1 MPMLYF
7 LCVCQ
12 CLIMRLVT
20 ICPLPYERD
29 EDRMYL
35 ERVNQPADIKSL
47 DLAELEKLAF
57 EIRQF
62 LIENIMST
70 GGHFGANLGV
80 VELTLALHYVLD
92 SPRDRI
98 VWDVGHQAYVHKMLT
113 GRKDQ
118 FPSLRQFKGLAGFPK
133 RSESPHDFFG
143 VGHASTSISAALGMA
158 VARDL
163 KGQNHHVAAV
173 IGDGAMTGGM
183 AFEALNHA
191 GHLQKRLLVVLNDN
205 EMSIA
210 PNVGAV
216 SHYLTRL
223 RSDPHYGKLK
233 GEVEGLLRQIP
244 AIGSKLASAAER
256 MKDAL
261 KYFMVQ
267 GALFEELGF
276 SYFGPIPGH
285 DLEALI
291 AILEQTKDMDE
302 PVLLHVVTQK
312 GKGYPTAEAAP
323 DKLHSVG
330 GAVAKPI
337 KPVPSYT
344 NIFAETLTAMA
355 KDDPRIV
362 AVTAAMAPGTGLTKF
377 ADKFPDRCF
386 DVGIAEQH
394 ATTLCA
400 GLATAG
406 MRPVFAV
413 YSTFLQRAYDQ
424 VIHDVCI
431 QNLPVLFAIDRAG
444 IVGPDGETHQGVFDV
459 AYLRTVPN
467 MTIMMP
473 KDENELRHMLFT
485 ALSLPGPSAV
495 RYPREDGLGVSLDEP
510 LHLLCIG
517 ESEVVRDGRDVAI
530 LALGPMVAVAENA
543 ALMLAERGIA
553 AMVVN
558 QRFVK
563 PLDETLLD
571 RLASSKIPVVTLEE
585 VALAGGF
592 GAAVME
598 YYGQRDMLHPVH
610 PIGLP
615 DRFVEHG
622 SRAELLH
629 HAGLT
634 AQAVA
639 DQVESL
645 LQVRA
650 DGGRVTQ
657 LKAAKSPSVRRR

>member
-1 MPMLYF
+1 
-7 LCVCQ
+7 
-12 CLIMRLVT
+12 
-20 ICPLPYERD
+20 
-29 EDRMYL
+29 MYL
-35 ERVNQPADIKSL
+35 ERVNEPADIKSL
-47 DLAELEKLAF
+47 DISALQQLAL

-98 VWDVGHQAYVHKMLT
+98 VWDVGHQAYVHKILT
-113 GRKDQ
+113 GRKHL
-118 FPSLRQFKGLAGFPK
+118 FPTLRQYKGLAGFPK

-158 VARDL
+158 IARDL
-163 KGQNHHVAAV
+163 QGQQHHVAAV

-223 RSDPHYGKLK
+223 RSDPHYGKVK
-233 GEVEGLLRQIP
+233 GEVETLLRQIP

-285 DLEALI
+285 DIEALI

-330 GAVAKPI
+330 GPVTKPI

-344 NIFAETLTAMA
+344 NIFAETLLAMA
-355 KDDPRIV
+355 KEDPRIV

-377 ADKFPDRCF
+377 AEKFPDRCL

-400 GLATAG
+400 GLATSG

-424 VIHDVCI
+424 FIHDVCI
-431 QNLPVLFAIDRAG
+431 QNLPVVFAIDRAG
-444 IVGPDGETHQGVFDV
+444 IVGPDGETHQGVFDI
-459 AYLRTVPN
+459 AYLRTVPGI
-467 MTIMMP
+467 TIMMP
-473 KDENELRHMLFT
+473 KDENELRHMIFT

-510 LHLLCIG
+510 LHALTIG
-517 ESEVVRDGRDVAI
+517 QSEVVRAGQDVAI

-543 ALMLAERGIA
+543 ALMLADRGIS

-558 QRFVK
+558 LRFVK
-563 PLDETLLD
+563 PLDEELLD
-571 RLASSKIPVVTLEE
+571 DLADHHVPIVTLEE
-585 VALAGGF
+585 ASLAGGV

-598 YYGQRDMLHPVH
+598 YYGQQDVIHPVH
-610 PIGLP
+610 PIGLA

-622 SRAELLH
+622 SRLELLH

-634 AQAVA
+634 AQDVA
-639 DQVESL
+639 RQAQDLLSKRVSVGQV
-645 LQVRA
+645 A
-650 DGGRVTQ
+650 Q
-657 LKAAKSPSVRRR
+657 LASATKPTGRRR

>member
-1 MPMLYF
+1 
-7 LCVCQ
+7 
-12 CLIMRLVT
+12 
-20 ICPLPYERD
+20 
-29 EDRMYL
+29 MYL
-35 ERVNQPADIKSL
+35 ERVNDPTDIKSL
-47 DLAELEKLAF
+47 HVDELEKLAF

-98 VWDVGHQAYVHKMLT
+98 VWDVGHQAYVHKILT
-113 GRKDQ
+113 GRKHL
-118 FPSLRQFKGLAGFPK
+118 FPSLRQYGGLAGFPK
-133 RSESPHDFFG
+133 RAESPHDFFG

-163 KGQNHHVAAV
+163 QGQDHHVAAV

-191 GHLQKRLLVVLNDN
+191 GHLQKRLLVILNDN

-223 RSDPHYGKLK
+223 RSDPHYGKVK
-233 GEVEGLLRQIP
+233 SEVEALLRQIP

-267 GALFEELGF
+267 GALFEEMGF

-330 GAVAKPI
+330 GAVTKPI

-344 NIFAETLTAMA
+344 HIFAETLMAMA

-362 AVTAAMAPGTGLTKF
+362 AVTAAMVPGTGLTAF
-377 ADKFPDRCF
+377 AEKFPDRCL

-467 MTIMMP
+467 ITIMMP
-473 KDENELRHMLFT
+473 KDENELRHMMYT
-485 ALSLPGPSAV
+485 AMTLPGPTAV
-495 RYPREDGLGVSLDEP
+495 RYPREDGVGVSLDEP
-510 LHLLCIG
+510 LHVLPIG
-517 ESEVVRDGRDVAI
+517 ESETLRDGRDIAI

-543 ALMLAERGIA
+543 ALMLADRGIS

-558 QRFVK
+558 LRFIK
-563 PLDETLLD
+563 PLDEALLLHLSD
-571 RLASSKIPVVTLEE
+571 RKMPIVTLEE
-585 VALAGGF
+585 AAVAGGV

-598 YYGQRDMLHPVH
+598 FYGARDLWHTVH
-610 PIGLP
+610 PIGLA
-615 DRFVEHG
+615 DRFIEHG
-622 SRAELLH
+622 SRLELLH

-634 AQAVA
+634 AEAVA
-639 DQVESL
+639 DQAQGLLDSRETVEAVVKLGS
-645 LQVRA
+645 
-650 DGGRVTQ
+650 
-657 LKAAKSPSVRRR
+657 AKNLSGRRR